1 MGRSATSLPLGKKL
15 LLNFLRTFIVVG
27 AIAIVGAV
35 ALRLYPP
42 LFPWGVAVLT
52 GDSVCASGDVFRGA
66 RTRYALENRKA
77 AIQSELRVLE
87 EDPEGYVRWEYSGGS
102 FWVPKGS
109 DGSLAT
115 LLAQQEVNEYG
126 DERQGLR
133 PGDVVLDG
141 GAHIGIYTRKALRE
155 GAKLVVA
162 IEPAPAN
169 VECLR
174 RNLRDEIAAG
184 QVIVYP
190 KGIWDKEDLL
200 PLFEDPANSAADRF
214 LAPDDTSVS
223 THSIPLVPIDLLVS
237 ELGLPPITL
246 IKMDIKG
253 ATVRALQGGR
263 QTILQYKPRLVIS
276 TEEEIDSL
284 EEITSVVESL
294 GVGYRRECGSCS
306 FRNGFEV
313 FPDVVFFRL
322 PGT

>member
-1 MGRSATSLPLGKKL
+1 MSTSTTLLPLGKRL
-15 LLNFLRTFIVVG
+15 LLAFLRIFIITGVIV
-27 AIAIVGAV
+27 IAA
-35 ALRLYPP
+35 ASTLRLYPP
-42 LFPWGVAVLT
+42 LVPWGLALLSAE
-52 GDSVCASGDVFRGA
+52 SVCASGDVFRGA
-66 RTRYALENRKA
+66 QTRYALEDRRH

-87 EDPEGYVRWEYSGGS
+87 EDPEGYVRWGYSGGS

-109 DGSLAT
+109 EGSLAT

-141 GAHIGIYTRKALRE
+141 GAHIGIYSRKALHE

-214 LAPDDTSVS
+214 VAPDETSVIK
-223 THSIPLVPIDLLVS
+223 HSIALVPIDVLVR

-253 ATVRALQGGR
+253 ATARALQGGR
-263 QTILQYKPRLVIS
+263 QTILQDKPRLIIS

-294 GVGYRRECGSCS
+294 GAGYRRECGSCS

>member
-1 MGRSATSLPLGKKL
+1 MGRSAKSLPLGKKL
-15 LLNFLRTFIVVG
+15 LLNFLRIFIVVG
-27 AIAIVGAV
+27 AIAILGAIV
-35 ALRLYPP
+35 LRLYPP
-42 LFPWGVAVLT
+42 LVPWGVAVLS

-66 RTRYALENRKA
+66 QTRYALENRRA
-77 AIQSELRVLE
+77 AIQNDLRILE

-109 DGSLAT
+109 EGSLAT

-141 GAHIGIYTRKALRE
+141 GAHIGIYSRKALHE

-200 PLFEDPANSAADRF
+200 PLFEDPTNSAADRF
-214 LAPDDTSVS
+214 VAPDDTSVS
-223 THSIPLVPIDLLVS
+223 THSIALVPIDVLVR

-263 QTILQYKPRLVIS
+263 QTILQDKPRLVIS

-294 GVGYRRECGSCS
+294 GVGYLRECGSCS

-322 PGT
+322 PGR

>member
-1 MGRSATSLPLGKKL
+1 
-15 LLNFLRTFIVVG
+15 
-27 AIAIVGAV
+27 
-35 ALRLYPP
+35 
-42 LFPWGVAVLT
+42 
-52 GDSVCASGDVFRGA
+52 
-66 RTRYALENRKA
+66 
-77 AIQSELRVLE
+77 
-87 EDPEGYVRWEYSGGS
+87 
-102 FWVPKGS
+102 
-109 DGSLAT
+109 
-115 LLAQQEVNEYG
+115 
-126 DERQGLR
+126 
-133 PGDVVLDG
+133 VVLDG
-141 GAHIGIYTRKALRE
+141 GAHIGIYVRKALRE

-214 LAPDDTSVS
+214 VAPDKTSVI
-223 THSIPLVPIDLLVS
+223 THSIALVPIDLLVR
-237 ELGLPPITL
+237 ELGLSAVTL

-253 ATVRALQGGR
+253 ATARALRGGR
-263 QTILQYKPRLVIS
+263 QTLLRDKPRLVIS
-276 TEEEIDSL
+276 TEEDIDSL

-322 PGT
+322 PGA